1 MYEDPPPSR
10 RKSPRKKTLK
20 EAKVVLRD
28 WSTIDCLLRN
38 LGEDGARLDF
48 SDPVTL
54 PETFS
59 VLIVSTNALTPA
71 KRVWMRGK
79 SAGIQFT
86 GPEKQAPP
94 RKL

>member
-38 LGEDGARLDF
+38 LGDGGARLEF

-54 PETFS
+54 PDTFN
-59 VLIVSTNALTPA
+59 VLIVSTNSLIPA
-71 KRVWMRGK
+71 KRIWARGG
-79 SAGIQFT
+79 AIGIQFT
-86 GPEKQAPP
+86 GPERPFPP